1 MLRRD
6 FIKVMGGVAAVLAG
20 MLLSTLQRGSFR
32 IDWWPRRVWLANV
45 GGGLLMGLGTALAP
59 DGNDALALYGIPILS
74 PNALPTFT
82 ALAAGV
88 AVGLVMMRWCF
99 GIEARVECR
108 DDVFITDTWTRPI
121 PSRDITRR
129 ARHVRF

>member
-88 AVGLVMMRWCF
+88 AVGLVVMRWCF
-99 GIEARVECR
+99 GVEARFGFPGGVL
-108 DDVFITDTWTRPI
+108 VSA
-121 PSRDITRR
+121 PS
-129 ARHVRF
+129 